1 MNKLSGESHPPSPPA
16 RAWGIYALIAGLI
29 FISDQLTKHLIAG
42 KLYEGESLKVIPHF
56 FHIVSIRNT
65 GIVFGLF
72 QDPNGWTHR
81 AAFIVLTVAAVTLI
95 LYYSKR
101 KKEAGDLDFYFL
113 SLVLG
118 GACGNLS
125 DRIMK
130 GRVVDFLDFSFYG
143 HHWPAFNIADSAIV
157 MGVFLLVLFPLI
169 APPKPVSSPDDSVSM
184 NGRRK

>member
-1 MNKLSGESHPPSPPA
+1 MNVPAPEIPSSAPA
-16 RAWGIYALIAGLI
+16 SRSWGVYVLIAVLI
-29 FISDQLTKHLIAG
+29 FVSDQVAKHLISV
-42 KLYEGESLKVIPHF
+42 KLFEGQSLTVVPHF
-56 FHIVSIRNT
+56 FHIVSVRNT

-81 AAFIVLTVAAVTLI
+81 AAFIVLTVAAVGLI

-101 KKEAGDLDFYFL
+101 KKNAGDLEFYFL

-143 HHWPAFNIADSAIV
+143 HHWPAFNVADSAIV
-157 MGVFLLVLFPLI
+157 VGVFLLLLYPVVS
-169 APPKPVSSPDDSVSM
+169 PPKPVSSPNDSIPI